1 MSFLGVLVLFNAQRS
16 LYYWFGN
23 AEFFGSCKTIF
34 RFIFKYIL
42 YLGGSNLL
50 VSSEYCGCTCGYPL
64 TSHLPS
70 LSDNRQM
77 GKESLIPLKRG
88 RLIISYSPHRIRP
101 GQVAPRIKAI
111 WVLDFGLPFHLG
123 ITGLMRMY
131 SFCISSFF
139 LKKNYLFFNQVKALH
154 TAEEK
159 ATSTSLKRCHFHDS
173 S

>member
-1 MSFLGVLVLFNAQRS
+1 M
-16 LYYWFGN
+16 
-23 AEFFGSCKTIF
+23 
-34 RFIFKYIL
+34 
-42 YLGGSNLL
+42 

-139 LKKNYLFFNQVKALH
+139 KKKIIYFLTRSKHYILQKRKQLQLLLNGVIFM
-154 TAEEK
+154 TARK
-159 ATSTSLKRCHFHDS
+159 FWPPMGPWSARIRPGSCWWIHPSWRS
-173 S
+173 SKGIL